1 MERHDPPVHLR
12 ADRAVA
18 DVGVDGVGEVDRRR
32 AGRQR
37 LHLALRREDE
47 HLLVEEVGAEAL
59 DELGGV
65 VLVGV
70 DVHQLPH
77 PGVPL
82 LVGALRAAPVLLVR
96 PVRGDAE
103 LGGLLHLA
111 GAHLDLERPTLR
123 PDDGRVEAAVAV
135 ELRHGDVVL
144 EAAGHRLP
152 EGVDQAER
160 AVAVAR
166 PLLAVALDDHAH
178 RGEVVD
184 LVELAA
190 LAGHLVVDRVEV
202 LRAAGDVDGDVDLLE
217 LAQQDVGR
225 LRDVALAVGAPLGDH
240 RLDLRVLARVQ
251 RLEGEVLELPL
262 ERVDAEPV
270 RERRVDLERLARLLD
285 LLLLA
290 EVLDRAEV
298 VEAVGE
304 LDEDDAD
311 VLGHRHDHL
320 AVVLGLGLL
329 AGLELDA
336 GQLRDAVDEH
346 GDLVAELL
354 AQRVELD
361 AGVLDD
367 VVEERGGDRL
377 LVEAQAGADRGDA
390 DGMRDERLARAAL
403 LALVRGRGE
412 AERARDELD
421 VDVRVLGGELGEQP
435 FEQLLMALACF
446 QRRHCLS
453 VLAGFGANPRGR
465 NGR

>member
-1 MERHDPPVHLR
+1 MERNDPPVHLR
-12 ADRAVA
+12 ADRAVP
-18 DVGVDGVGEVDRRR
+18 DVGVYRVGEVDRRR

-37 LHLALRREDE
+37 LHLVLRREDE
-47 HLLVEEVGAEAL
+47 HLLVEEIRAEAL
-59 DELGGV
+59 HELARVG
-65 VLVGV
+65 LVGV
-70 DVHQLPH
+70 DVHELPH

-82 LVGALRAAPVLLVR
+82 LGGVLRAAPVSDVG
-96 PVRGDAE
+96 PVRGDSE
-103 LGGLLHLA
+103 LGRLVHRA
-111 GAHLDLERPTLR
+111 RPHLDLERTPLR
-123 PDDGRVEAAVAV
+123 TDHGRMEGAVAV
-135 ELRHGDVVL
+135 ELRHRDVVL

-152 EGVDQAER
+152 EGMDQAER

-166 PLLAVALDDHAH
+166 ALLAFALDDHAH

-190 LAGHLVVDRVEV
+190 LASHLVVDRVEV
-202 LRAAGDVDGDVDLLE
+202 LRAAGDVDRDVDLLE
-217 LAQQDVGR
+217 LAPQHVGC
-225 LRDVALAVGAPLGDH
+225 LGDLAFAVGAPLGDH

-270 RERRVDLERLARLLD
+270 GERRVDLERLPRLLD

-304 LDEDDAD
+304 LDEDDTH

-320 AVVLGLGLL
+320 SVVLGLRLL
-329 AGLELDA
+329 AGLELDTR
-336 GQLRDAVDEH
+336 QLGDAVDER
-346 GDLVAELL
+346 GDLLAELL

-361 AGVLDD
+361 PGVLDD
-367 VVEERGGDRL
+367 VVEQRGSDGL
-377 LVEAQAGADRGDA
+377 LVEAQARADRGDA

-403 LALVRGRGE
+403 LALVCGCGK
-412 AERARDELD
+412 AKGARNELD
-421 VDVRVLGGELGEQP
+421 VDVCTLCGKLGEQR
-435 FEQLLMALACF
+435 FEELFVPLPCL

-453 VLAGFGANPRGR
+453 VLRGFGG
-465 NGR
+465 

>member
-1 MERHDPPVHLR
+1 MSTFSSSRK
-12 ADRAVA
+12 
-18 DVGVDGVGEVDRRR
+18 
-32 AGRQR
+32 
-37 LHLALRREDE
+37 
-47 HLLVEEVGAEAL
+47 
-59 DELGGV
+59 
-65 VLVGV
+65 
-70 DVHQLPH
+70 
-77 PGVPL
+77 
-82 LVGALRAAPVLLVR
+82 
-96 PVRGDAE
+96 
-103 LGGLLHLA
+103 
-111 GAHLDLERPTLR
+111 
-123 PDDGRVEAAVAV
+123 
-135 ELRHGDVVL
+135 
-144 EAAGHRLP
+144 
-152 EGVDQAER
+152 
-160 AVAVAR
+160 
-166 PLLAVALDDHAH
+166 
-178 RGEVVD
+178 
-184 LVELAA
+184 
-190 LAGHLVVDRVEV
+190 
-202 LRAAGDVDGDVDLLE
+202 
-217 LAQQDVGR
+217 QDVGR

-251 RLEGEVLELPL
+251 RLEREVLELPL

-320 AVVLGLGLL
+320 AVVLGLRLL

-336 GQLRDAVDEH
+336 GQLRDAVDEQ

-390 DGMRDERLARAAL
+390 DGMRDERLARAPL
-403 LALVRGRGE
+403 LALVRGGCE
-412 AERARDELD
+412 AEGARDELD
-421 VDVRVLGGELGEQP
+421 VDVRALGGELCEQP
-435 FEQLLMALACF
+435 FEELLVPLACF

-453 VLAGFGANPRGR
+453 VLAGFRG
-465 NGR
+465 